1 VLTVDFG
8 RFPARRGNRVLD
20 LGCGDGRH
28 AFEAYKRGAD
38 VVAID
43 LDDTA
48 LKHVH
53 DMFLGI
59 ADAGEAPAYAR
70 ALALR
75 GDAFALPFP
84 DGSFDRVI
92 GAEVFEHIDD
102 DRAVLAEAVR
112 VLEPGGLLA
121 ITVPRWWPER
131 VCWALSTQYHEVEG
145 GHVRIYRRRELLDRV
160 REAGLEFV
168 GTHHAHALHSPYW
181 WLKCAGLSADNLVIR
196 WYHALLCW
204 EMMHG
209 RSPVRLAERALNPLL
224 GKSFVLYARKP
235 GP

>member
-8 RFPARRGNRVLD
+8 RFPVRRENRVLD

-38 VVAID
+38 VVAVD

-59 ADAGEAPAYAR
+59 AEAGEAPGYAR

-84 DGSFDRVI
+84 DGGFDRVI
-92 GAEVFEHIDD
+92 AAEVFEHLED
-102 DRAVLAEAVR
+102 DRAALAEAVR
-112 VLEPGGLLA
+112 VLAPGGLLA

-131 VCWALSTQYHEVEG
+131 VCWALSAEYHEVEG

-160 REAGLEFV
+160 REAGLEPI
-168 GTHHAHALHSPYW
+168 GTHHAHALHAPFW
-181 WLKCAGLSADNLVIR
+181 WLKCAGLSDENPIVR
-196 WYHALLCW
+196 RYHAVLCW

-209 RSPVRLAERALNPLL
+209 RSPVRLAEQALNPLL

-235 GP
+235 